1 MFDTIENLQSG
12 LLEHGYLAE
21 RGLATVIFL
30 GLKMG
35 KPLFL
40 EGEAGVGKTEVA
52 KTLAGLLGARLI
64 RLQCYEGLDVHNA
77 VYDWAYARQILH
89 LRVLEASHAERGE
102 MERDLY
108 SREFLLARPLLQ
120 AVDPLLNRDT
130 RPVLLID
137 EIDRADEEFESFLLE
152 LLSDFQVTIPEL
164 GTIRALQ
171 PPVVVVTSNRTR
183 EVHDALKRR
192 CLYHWINY
200 PPFETEYQIVLLK
213 APGVSAQLAVQVTR
227 VVQELR
233 RADLFKPPGVA
244 ETLDW
249 ANALLVMGT
258 RDIDETV
265 INDTLGVL
273 LKYQDDVQRAQGALT
288 REMAKRAHASR

>member
-1 MFDTIENLQSG
+1 MFESIEALQQG
-12 LLEHGYLAE
+12 LLKRGYLAE
-21 RGLATVIFL
+21 RDLATIIFL
-30 GLKMG
+30 ALKMG

-52 KTLAGLLGARLI
+52 KTLSALLGARLI
-64 RLQCYEGLDVHNA
+64 RLQCYEGLDAHNA
-77 VYDWAYARQILH
+77 LYDWAYARQILH
-89 LRVLEASHAERGE
+89 LRMLEATHADRAE
-102 MERDLY
+102 MARELY

-120 AVDPLLNRDT
+120 AIDPAINGDEQ
-130 RPVLLID
+130 PVLLID

-152 LLSDFQVTIPEL
+152 ILSDFQITIPEL
-164 GTIRALQ
+164 GTIRAAR

-213 APGVSAQLAVQVTR
+213 SPGISAQLAAQVTR

-249 ANALLVMGT
+249 ADALQTIGVT
-258 RDIDETV
+258 DVDEAA
-265 INDTLGVL
+265 ISGTLGVL
-273 LKYQDDVQRAQGALT
+273 LKYQDDAQRVQGALA
-288 REMAKRAHASR
+288 RDLARRSHGAR